1 MTRDGDVTRK
11 AFIGTSAATA
21 TAAGAGLLG
30 VTVADAAADG
40 GERRRSLRKRRERQ
54 VLEHMDSENRKE
66 FDDTLETFDHPRY
79 EIMPTGDVYD
89 GPQEV
94 AEYYRST
101 RTTFPDQR
109 NENVALYHADTDDAI
124 IVEFDLLGTMLGSLR
139 GIPPTGRSFRVRMT
153 AFFLFEEDGDG
164 IVVERVYFDLFTFL
178 QQLGLLKLVVD
189 AGLVFPAKP

>member
-1 MTRDGDVTRK
+1 MPDEDVTRK
-11 AFIGTSAATA
+11 TFIGTSAA

-30 VTVADAAADG
+30 VAAADASA
-40 GERRRSLRKRRERQ
+40 GERDRRRSLRKRRERQ
-54 VLEHMDSENRKE
+54 VLEHMDSENRQE
-66 FDDTLETFDHPRY
+66 FDDTLETFEHPRY
-79 EIMPTGDVYD
+79 EIIPTGDVYD
-89 GPQEV
+89 GAEEV

-109 NENVALYHADTDDAI
+109 NENVVLYHADADDAI
-124 IVEFDLLGTMLGSLR
+124 IVEFDLLGTMLGALR

-189 AGLVFPAKP
+189 AGLVFPAQP

>member
-11 AFIGTSAATA
+11 AFIGTGAA

-30 VTVADAAADG
+30 VATAEAAAEERD
-40 GERRRSLRKRRERQ
+40 RRRSLRKRRERQ
-54 VLEHMDSENRKE
+54 VLEHM
-66 FDDTLETFDHPRY
+66 HPRY
-79 EIMPTGDVYD
+79 EIIPTGDVYD

-94 AEYYRST
+94 ADYYRST

-109 NENVALYHADTDDAI
+109 NESVVLYHADADDAM
-124 IVEFDLLGTMLGSLR
+124 IVEFDLLGTMLGELR

>member
-1 MTRDGDVTRK
+1 MPDEDVTRK
-11 AFIGTSAATA
+11 TFIGTSAA

-30 VTVADAAADG
+30 VATADASAGQRD
-40 GERRRSLRKRRERQ
+40 RRRSLRKRRERQ
-54 VLEHMDSENRKE
+54 VLEHMDSENRQE

-79 EIMPTGDVYD
+79 EIIPTGDVYD

-109 NENVALYHADTDDAI
+109 NENVVLYHADEDDAI
-124 IVEFDLLGTMLGSLR
+124 IVEFDLLGTMLGALR

-153 AFFLFEEDGDG
+153 AYFLFEEGGDG

>member
-1 MTRDGDVTRK
+1 MSRGDDVTRK
-11 AFIGTSAATA
+11 AFIGTSAAA
-21 TAAGAGLLG
+21 AAGAGLLG
-30 VTVADAAADG
+30 PAAADAAA
-40 GERRRSLRKRRERQ
+40 GERDRRRSLRKRRERQ
-54 VLEHMDSENRKE
+54 VLEHMDSEHRQE

-79 EIMPTGDVYD
+79 EIIPTGDVYD

-109 NENVALYHADTDDAI
+109 NEHVVLYHADADDAI
-124 IVEFDLLGTMLGSLR
+124 IVEFDLLGTMLGALR

-153 AFFLFEEDGDG
+153 AYFLFEEDGDG

>member
-1 MTRDGDVTRK
+1 MARDEDVTRK

-21 TAAGAGLLG
+21 AGAGLLG
-30 VTVADAAADG
+30 AATADASG
-40 GERRRSLRKRRERQ
+40 GRRDRRRSLRKRRERK
-54 VLEHMDSENRKE
+54 VLEHMASENRQE
-66 FDDTLETFDHPRY
+66 FDDTLETFEHPRY
-79 EIMPTGDVYD
+79 EIVPTGDVYD

-109 NENVALYHADTDDAI
+109 NENVVLYHADEDDAI
-124 IVEFDLLGTMLGSLR
+124 IVEFDLLGTMLGALR

-189 AGLVFPAKP
+189 AGLVFPAEP

>member
-1 MTRDGDVTRK
+1 MARDEDVTRK
-11 AFIGTSAATA
+11 TFIGTSAA

-30 VTVADAAADG
+30 AATADASG
-40 GERRRSLRKRRERQ
+40 GRRDRRRSLRKRRERQ
-54 VLEHMDSENRKE
+54 VLEHMASENRQE
-66 FDDTLETFDHPRY
+66 FDDTLETFEHPRY
-79 EIMPTGDVYD
+79 EIVPTGDVYD

-109 NENVALYHADTDDAI
+109 NENVVLYHADEDDAI
-124 IVEFDLLGTMLGSLR
+124 IVEFDLLGTMLGALR

>member
-11 AFIGTSAATA
+11 AFIGTGAA

-30 VTVADAAADG
+30 VATAEAAAEERD
-40 GERRRSLRKRRERQ
+40 RRRSLRKRRERQ
-54 VLEHMDSENRKE
+54 VLEHMDSENRQE
-66 FDDTLETFDHPRY
+66 FDDTLETFEHPRY
-79 EIMPTGDVYD
+79 EIIPTGDVYD

-94 AEYYRST
+94 ADYYRST

-109 NENVALYHADTDDAI
+109 NESVVLYHADADDAM
-124 IVEFDLLGTMLGSLR
+124 IVEFDLLGTMLGELR

>member
-21 TAAGAGLLG
+21 AGAGLLG
-30 VTVADAAADG
+30 VAAADAAAEEHD
-40 GERRRSLRKRRERQ
+40 RRRSLRKRRERQ
-54 VLEHMDSENRKE
+54 VLEHMDSENRQE
-66 FDDTLETFDHPRY
+66 FDDTLETFEHPRY
-79 EIMPTGDVYD
+79 EIIPTGDVYD
-89 GPQEV
+89 GPEEV

-109 NENVALYHADTDDAI
+109 NENVVMYHADADDAI
-124 IVEFDLLGTMLGSLR
+124 IVEFDLLGTMLGALR

-153 AFFLFEEDGDG
+153 AYFLFEKRGDG

-178 QQLGLLKLVVD
+178 QQLGLLELVVG

>member
-1 MTRDGDVTRK
+1 MRDDDVTRK

-21 TAAGAGLLG
+21 AGAGILALP
-30 VTVADAAADG
+30 VADAGAG
-40 GERRRSLRKRRERQ
+40 GRDRRRGLRKRRERQ
-54 VLEHMDSENRKE
+54 VLEHMDSENRQE
-66 FDDTLETFDHPRY
+66 FDDTLETFEHPRY
-79 EIMPTGDVYD
+79 EIIPTGDVYD
-89 GPQEV
+89 GPEEV

-109 NENVALYHADTDDAI
+109 NENVVLSHADADDAI
-124 IVEFDLLGTMLGSLR
+124 IVEFDLLGTMLAPLR

-164 IVVERVYFDLFTFL
+164 IVVERIYFDLFTFL
-178 QQLGLLKLVVD
+178 QQLGLLELVVG

>member
-1 MTRDGDVTRK
+1 MAGDDDVTRK

-21 TAAGAGLLG
+21 AGAGLLG
-30 VTVADAAADG
+30 VTTADAAAGKRD
-40 GERRRSLRKRRERQ
+40 RRRSLRKRRERQ
-54 VLEHMDSENRKE
+54 VLEHMDSENRQE

-79 EIMPTGDVYD
+79 EIIPTGDVYD

-109 NENVALYHADTDDAI
+109 NENVVLYHADVDDAV
-124 IVEFDLLGTMLGSLR
+124 IVEFDLLGTMLGPLR

-153 AFFLFEEDGDG
+153 AYFLFEEGGDG

-178 QQLGLLKLVVD
+178 QQLGLLELVVG

>member
-21 TAAGAGLLG
+21 AGAGLLG
-30 VTVADAAADG
+30 VATADAAAEEHD
-40 GERRRSLRKRRERQ
+40 RRRSLRKRRERQ
-54 VLEHMDSENRKE
+54 VLEHMDSENRQE
-66 FDDTLETFDHPRY
+66 FDDTLETFEHPRY
-79 EIMPTGDVYD
+79 EIIPTGDVYD
-89 GPQEV
+89 GPEEV

-109 NENVALYHADTDDAI
+109 NENVVMYHADADDAI
-124 IVEFDLLGTMLGSLR
+124 IVEFDLLGTMLGALR

-153 AFFLFEEDGDG
+153 AYFLFEKRGDG

-178 QQLGLLKLVVD
+178 QQLGLLELVVG

>member
-1 MTRDGDVTRK
+1 MPDEDVTRK
-11 AFIGTSAATA
+11 TFIGTSAA

-30 VTVADAAADG
+30 VATADASAGQRD
-40 GERRRSLRKRRERQ
+40 RRRSLRKRRERQ
-54 VLEHMDSENRKE
+54 VLEHMDSENRQE

-79 EIMPTGDVYD
+79 EIIPTGDVYD

-109 NENVALYHADTDDAI
+109 NENVVLYHGDADDAI
-124 IVEFDLLGTMLGSLR
+124 IVEFDLLGTMLGALR

-153 AFFLFEEDGDG
+153 AYFLFEEGGDG

>member
-11 AFIGTSAATA
+11 AFIGTGAA

-30 VTVADAAADG
+30 VATAEAAAEERD
-40 GERRRSLRKRRERQ
+40 RRRSLRKRRERQ
-54 VLEHMDSENRKE
+54 VLEHMDSENRQE
-66 FDDTLETFDHPRY
+66 FDDTLETFEHPRY
-79 EIMPTGDVYD
+79 EIIPTGDVYD

-94 AEYYRST
+94 ADYYRST

-109 NENVALYHADTDDAI
+109 NENVVLYHGDADDAI
-124 IVEFDLLGTMLGSLR
+124 IVEFDLLGTMLGALR

-153 AFFLFEEDGDG
+153 AYFLFEEGGDG

>member
-11 AFIGTSAATA
+11 AFIGTGAA

-30 VTVADAAADG
+30 VATAEAAAEERD
-40 GERRRSLRKRRERQ
+40 RRRSLRKRRERQ
-54 VLEHMDSENRKE
+54 VLEHMDSENRQE
-66 FDDTLETFDHPRY
+66 FDDTLETFEHPRY
-79 EIMPTGDVYD
+79 EIIPTGDVYD
-89 GPQEV
+89 GPEEV

-109 NENVALYHADTDDAI
+109 NENVVLYHADADDAM
-124 IVEFDLLGTMLGSLR
+124 IVEFDLLGTMLGELR

>member
-1 MTRDGDVTRK
+1 MARDEDVTRK
-11 AFIGTSAATA
+11 AFIATSAA

-30 VTVADAAADG
+30 AATADASG
-40 GERRRSLRKRRERQ
+40 GRRDRRRSLRKRRERQ
-54 VLEHMDSENRKE
+54 VLEHMASENRQE
-66 FDDTLETFDHPRY
+66 FDDTLETFEHPRY
-79 EIMPTGDVYD
+79 EIVPTGDVYD

-109 NENVALYHADTDDAI
+109 NENVVLYHADEDDAI
-124 IVEFDLLGTMLGSLR
+124 IVEFDLLGTMLGALR

-189 AGLVFPAKP
+189 AGLVFPAEP

>member
-1 MTRDGDVTRK
+1 MPDEDVTRK
-11 AFIGTSAATA
+11 TFIGTSAA

-30 VTVADAAADG
+30 VATADASAGQRD
-40 GERRRSLRKRRERQ
+40 RRRSLRKRRERQ
-54 VLEHMDSENRKE
+54 VLEHMDSENRQE
-66 FDDTLETFDHPRY
+66 FDDTLETFEHPRY
-79 EIMPTGDVYD
+79 EIIPTGDVYD
-89 GPQEV
+89 GAQEV

-109 NENVALYHADTDDAI
+109 NENVVLYHADADDAI
-124 IVEFDLLGTMLGSLR
+124 IVEFDLLGTMLGELR

-164 IVVERVYFDLFTFL
+164 IVVERVYFDLYTFL
-178 QQLGLLKLVVD
+178 QQLGLLKLAVD

>member
-21 TAAGAGLLG
+21 AGAGLLG
-30 VTVADAAADG
+30 LAAADAAAEEHD
-40 GERRRSLRKRRERQ
+40 RRRSLRKRRERQ
-54 VLEHMDSENRKE
+54 VLEHMDSENRQE
-66 FDDTLETFDHPRY
+66 FDDTLETFEHPRY
-79 EIMPTGDVYD
+79 EIIPTGDVYD
-89 GPQEV
+89 GPEEV

-109 NENVALYHADTDDAI
+109 NENVVMYHADADDAI
-124 IVEFDLLGTMLGSLR
+124 IVEFDLLGTMLGALR

-153 AFFLFEEDGDG
+153 AYFLFEKRGDG

-178 QQLGLLKLVVD
+178 QQLGLLELVVG

>member
-1 MTRDGDVTRK
+1 MTGDGDVTRK

-21 TAAGAGLLG
+21 AGAGLLG
-30 VTVADAAADG
+30 VTAADAAADRG
-40 GERRRSLRKRRERQ
+40 DRRRSLRKRRERQ
-54 VLEHMDSENRKE
+54 VLEHMDSENRQE
-66 FDDTLETFDHPRY
+66 FDDTLDTFEHPRY

-89 GPQEV
+89 GPQAV

-109 NENVALYHADTDDAI
+109 NENVVLYHADADDAI

-189 AGLVFPAKP
+189 AGLVFPAAP

>member
-1 MTRDGDVTRK
+1 MPDEDVTRK
-11 AFIGTSAATA
+11 TFIGTSAA

-30 VTVADAAADG
+30 VATADASAGQRD
-40 GERRRSLRKRRERQ
+40 RRRSLRKRRERQ
-54 VLEHMDSENRKE
+54 VLEHMDSENRQE
-66 FDDTLETFDHPRY
+66 FDDTLETFEHPRY
-79 EIMPTGDVYD
+79 EIISTGDVYD
-89 GPQEV
+89 GAQEV

-109 NENVALYHADTDDAI
+109 NENVVLYHGDADDAI
-124 IVEFDLLGTMLGSLR
+124 IVEFDLLGTMLGALR

-153 AFFLFEEDGDG
+153 AYFLFEEGGDG

>member
-1 MTRDGDVTRK
+1 MARDEDVTRK

-21 TAAGAGLLG
+21 AGAGLLG
-30 VTVADAAADG
+30 AATADASG
-40 GERRRSLRKRRERQ
+40 GRRDRRRSLRKRRERQ
-54 VLEHMDSENRKE
+54 VLEHMASENRQE
-66 FDDTLETFDHPRY
+66 FDDTLETFEHPRY
-79 EIMPTGDVYD
+79 EIVPTGDVYD

-109 NENVALYHADTDDAI
+109 NENVVLYHADEDDAI
-124 IVEFDLLGTMLGSLR
+124 IVEFDLLGTMLGALR

>member
-1 MTRDGDVTRK
+1 MARDEDVTRK

-21 TAAGAGLLG
+21 AGAGLLG
-30 VTVADAAADG
+30 AATADASG
-40 GERRRSLRKRRERQ
+40 GRRDRRRSLRKRRERQ
-54 VLEHMDSENRKE
+54 VLEHMASENRQE
-66 FDDTLETFDHPRY
+66 FDDTLETFEHPRY
-79 EIMPTGDVYD
+79 EIVPTGDVYD

-109 NENVALYHADTDDAI
+109 NENVVLYHADEDDAI
-124 IVEFDLLGTMLGSLR
+124 IVEFDLLGTMLGALR

-189 AGLVFPAKP
+189 AGLVFPAEP

>member
-1 MTRDGDVTRK
+1 MPRDEDVTRK
-11 AFIGTSAATA
+11 TFIGTSAA

-30 VTVADAAADG
+30 AAAADASA
-40 GERRRSLRKRRERQ
+40 GERDRRRSLRKRRERQ
-54 VLEHMDSENRKE
+54 VLEHMDSENRQE
-66 FDDTLETFDHPRY
+66 FDDTLETFEHPRY
-79 EIMPTGDVYD
+79 EIISTGDVYD
-89 GPQEV
+89 GAQEV

-109 NENVALYHADTDDAI
+109 NENVVLYHADADDAI
-124 IVEFDLLGTMLGSLR
+124 IVEFDLLGTMLGELR

-164 IVVERVYFDLFTFL
+164 IVVERVYFDLYTFL
-178 QQLGLLKLVVD
+178 QQLGLLKLAVD

>member
-1 MTRDGDVTRK
+1 MPRDEGVTRK
-11 AFIGTSAATA
+11 TFIGTSAATA
-21 TAAGAGLLG
+21 AGVGLLG
-30 VTVADAAADG
+30 VAAADASA
-40 GERRRSLRKRRERQ
+40 GERDRRRSLRKRRERQ
-54 VLEHMDSENRKE
+54 VLEHMDSENRRE
-66 FDDTLETFDHPRY
+66 FDDTLETFEHPRY
-79 EIMPTGDVYD
+79 EIIPTGDVYD
-89 GPQEV
+89 GAQEV

-109 NENVALYHADTDDAI
+109 NENVVLYHADADDAI
-124 IVEFDLLGTMLGSLR
+124 IVEFDLLGTMLGELR

-164 IVVERVYFDLFTFL
+164 IVVERVYFDLYTFL